1 MMTQGAI
8 EIKNDNHT
16 AVHSVAPFK
25 SAVCITEIRFA
36 GTPVRCDPPLLC
48 LESDTLTVIFS
59 NPKEPMM
66 SQQTTTDKAATKTKR
81 VADPEL
87 QTLAK
92 LDELLAGLDIVQAQ
106 RSLIWLVERYGP
118 LKRPQVNQS
127 E

>member
-1 MMTQGAI
+1 
-8 EIKNDNHT
+8 
-16 AVHSVAPFK
+16 
-25 SAVCITEIRFA
+25 
-36 GTPVRCDPPLLC
+36 
-48 LESDTLTVIFS
+48 
-59 NPKEPMM
+59 M
-66 SQQTTTDKAATKTKR
+66 SQQTTIDKMATKTKR

-118 LKRPQVNQS
+118 LKRPQVNQG